1 MPQRA
6 VIHSSSLSWNFISFH
21 SSCILTRNTCMTAT
35 VNTDKRVKTKY
46 KVSEH
51 SKNTEITQD
60 EGEKKNQN
68 TELAFLS
75 RLTLDWIQNQDKLL
89 GSKRLLQ

>member
-1 MPQRA
+1 
-6 VIHSSSLSWNFISFH
+6 
-21 SSCILTRNTCMTAT
+21 MTAT

>member
-1 MPQRA
+1 
-6 VIHSSSLSWNFISFH
+6 
-21 SSCILTRNTCMTAT
+21 MTAT

-60 EGEKKNQN
+60 EGEKKKSKHRAGFSFK
-68 TELAFLS
+68 TY
-75 RLTLDWIQNQDKLL
+75 TGLDPKP
-89 GSKRLLQ
+89 R

>member
-1 MPQRA
+1 
-6 VIHSSSLSWNFISFH
+6 
-21 SSCILTRNTCMTAT
+21 MTAT

-60 EGEKKNQN
+60 EGEKKKIKTQSW
-68 TELAFLS
+68 LFFQDLH
-75 RLTLDWIQNQDKLL
+75 WI
-89 GSKRLLQ
+89 GSKTKINY